1 MLIHTGINMIIWNV
15 IYLICCSLIY
25 IIIMCILMRF
35 FRLSAGLVLNV
46 PHTFW
51 IFLTE
56 YDILNN
62 IQTILEMGVM
72 CLLRICIYKVR
83 APREKTNES
92 LTLI

>member
-1 MLIHTGINMIIWNV
+1 MH
-15 IYLICCSLIY
+15 
-25 IIIMCILMRF
+25 ILMRF
-35 FRLSAGLVLNV
+35 FRLSASFVLNV
-46 PHTFW
+46 PDTLL

-62 IQTILEMGVM
+62 IQTILEMEVM